1 MGAMKSNSLVAK
13 GILSRIRLKRKP
25 DRRTVAIEVISIL
38 PMLLFG
44 LTAIDKVRQFERFYT
59 ELGKSPF
66 LMAYQGWVAW
76 GTPIVEGI
84 LVFLLISGGTL
95 QLWGLYASVFLM
107 SLFTGYIYMLLNYS
121 YYTPCLCSAALESL
135 TWEQHL
141 VFNLLFLALAIAAM
155 ALKERQRQTHKQ

>member
-1 MGAMKSNSLVAK
+1 MATITILAK
-13 GILSRIRLKRKP
+13 PFLFRSRWKRKP
-25 DRRTVAIEVISIL
+25 DGRTIAIEIIAVL
-38 PMLLFG
+38 LMLLFG
-44 LTAIDKVRQFERFYT
+44 LTAIDKALQFERFYT

-66 LMAYQGWVAW
+66 LMTYQGWVAW

-84 LVFLLISGGTL
+84 VVVLLIFGGTL

-107 SLFTGYIYMLLNYS
+107 SLFTGYIYLLLNYS

-141 VFNLLFLALAIAAM
+141 AFNFLFLAIAITATV
-155 ALKERQRQTHKQ
+155 LSGQQRKTHKNNKP

>member
-1 MGAMKSNSLVAK
+1 MKSDSLVAK
-13 GILSRIRLKRKP
+13 GFLFRSRWKQKP
-25 DRRTVAIEVISIL
+25 DGRTLAIEVISIL
-38 PMLLFG
+38 LMLLFG
-44 LTAIDKVRQFERFYT
+44 LTAIDKARQFERFYE

-84 LVFLLISGGTL
+84 VVFLLIFGGTL

-107 SLFTGYIYMLLNYS
+107 SLFTGYIYLLLNYS

-141 VFNLLFLALAIAAM
+141 VFNLLFLALAMAAT
-155 ALKERQRQTHKQ
+155 ASKERQRQTHKNNKP